1 MRRINRRLATA
12 CTFAVATALFTGAAL
27 AGNGKDTAPGQTK
40 KDEAAAQVT
49 VAVTAQTQVA
59 DESTSQGQS
68 GEAQASAPGQ
78 VKKSE
83 ASTSASTQ
91 SSTSTSSNGQLQQ
104 SGNASPAVAGMKP
117 STNTGHWTTCGAT
130 GGTSTAAT
138 CPAGANET
146 AAAQAKTDSSK
157 RYGNSQTAAEIAVSR
172 GGTGVT
178 LTGPGNSQPHKVSS
192 CLHASNPSGG
202 VDVHAI
208 KSYNSASC
216 APAQTTRVVTSS
228 VCGSTS
234 VTTIT
239 TTSQAALH
247 GKGKHLGKGIAKQQ
261 VGSTSS
267 STVVTPTGE
276 VCVSSSTPPGQVTTP
291 PGQVMT
297 PPAAVPPATVVT
309 PATAP
314 GTTAAPTTNAGSVAG
329 TQTALS
335 TPKTKHAKHG
345 VLGTVTR
352 VSGSTLPFTGFPLW
366 MALAAALGL
375 IVTGSAL
382 RRRGSAH
389 PVR

>member
-1 MRRINRRLATA
+1 MTMRRINARLATA
-12 CTFAVATALFTGAAL
+12 CTCAVATALCTGAAL
-27 AGNGKDTAPGQTK
+27 AGNGKDGAPGQTK
-40 KDEAAAQVT
+40 KDDVTAQVT
-49 VAVTAQTQVA
+49 VEAAA
-59 DESTSQGQS
+59 STD
-68 GEAQASAPGQ
+68 AQASAPGQ
-78 VKKSE
+78 VKKDETSSN
-83 ASTSASTQ
+83 ASTDV
-91 SSTSTSSNGQLQQ
+91 SSTSSTSSNGQLQQ

-117 STNTGHWTTCGAT
+117 SPSTGHWTTCGTT

-146 AAAQAKTDSSK
+146 TAAQAKTDSSK
-157 RYGNSQTAAEIAVSR
+157 RYGNSQTAAQIAVSR

-216 APAQTTRVVTSS
+216 TPTQSRQVVTSS

-247 GKGKHLGKGIAKQQ
+247 GKGKHLGKGVAKQQ
-261 VGSTSS
+261 VSSTSS

-276 VCVSSSTPPGQVTTP
+276 VCTSGSTP

-297 PPAAVPPATVVT
+297 PPATVLPPATVVT
-309 PATAP
+309 PASAP
-314 GTTAAPTTNAGSVAG
+314 ATTVAPATNAGSVLG

-335 TPKTKHAKHG
+335 KPKAQNTKHG
-345 VLGTVTR
+345 VLGTVAR

-366 MALAAALGL
+366 LAFVAALGL
-375 IVTGSAL
+375 IVTGAAL
-382 RRRGSAH
+382 RRRGSALG
-389 PVR
+389 VR

>member
-1 MRRINRRLATA
+1 MRRINARLATA
-12 CTFAVATALFTGAAL
+12 CTCAVATALFTGAAL
-27 AGNGKDTAPGQTK
+27 AGNGKDSAPGQTK
-40 KDEAAAQVT
+40 KDDVAAQVT
-49 VAVTAQTQVA
+49 AATVQAQAAT
-59 DESTSQGQS
+59 D
-68 GEAQASAPGQ
+68 AQASAPGQ
-78 VKKSE
+78 VKKDETS
-83 ASTSASTQ
+83 SSASTDV
-91 SSTSTSSNGQLQQ
+91 SATSSTSSNGQLQQ

-117 STNTGHWTTCGAT
+117 SPSTGHWTTCGTT

-146 AAAQAKTDSSK
+146 TAQ
-157 RYGNSQTAAEIAVSR
+157 IAVSR

-192 CLHASNPSGG
+192 CAHASNPSGG

-208 KSYNSASC
+208 KSYNPASC
-216 APAQTTRVVTSS
+216 TPTQSRQVVTSS

-247 GKGKHLGKGIAKQQ
+247 GKGKHLGKGVAKQQ
-261 VGSTSS
+261 VSSTSS

-276 VCVSSSTPPGQVTTP
+276 VCTSGSTPPGQVTTP

-297 PPAAVPPATVVT
+297 PPAVVT
-309 PATAP
+309 PAAVVAPAATP
-314 GTTAAPTTNAGSVAG
+314 GTTVAPTNAGSVAG

-335 TPKTKHAKHG
+335 TPKAKPAKHG
-345 VLGTVTR
+345 VLGTVAR

-366 MALAAALGL
+366 MALVAALGL
-375 IVTGSAL
+375 IVTGTAL
-382 RRRGSAH
+382 RRRGSALGA
-389 PVR
+389 R